1 MLCVCIFCIIFFF
14 FAFSHRERMEEVFY
28 VNEDNSV
35 SPFYRVS
42 DKT

>member
-1 MLCVCIFCIIFFF
+1 MLCVYLLYHFFF